1 MFLFFLGYGI
11 RCTTGGKFFVESQ
24 VITIPGQA
32 IQSVMCPSD
41 TDTCFTVKYSVTHQG
56 ESGSVILGLCVSDPS
71 ETCKSES
78 FCKSVTQIVPSSD
91 SSNCKVSSENK
102 IILFMAILKYFIMN
116 IRLPSK

>member
-11 RCTTGGKFFVESQ
+11 RCTIGTKLLAESQ
-24 VITIPGQA
+24 VITIPGQV
-32 IQSVMCPSD
+32 IQTVTCPSD
-41 TDTCFTVKYSVTHQG
+41 TDTCFTAKYNVKDQG
-56 ESGSVILGLCVSDPS
+56 VIVSGILGSCVSDPS
-71 ETCKSES
+71 EKCKSES
-78 FCKSVTQIVPSSD
+78 FCKEFAKIQKAF